1 MTDGG
6 KRHDETG
13 IGMDINMPKIK
24 EGEKETMYLSVAQAV
39 DGIFEKF
46 LHDVVKGA
54 SMNA

>member
-1 MTDGG
+1 MMKQGSEWISTC
-6 KRHDETG
+6 
-13 IGMDINMPKIK
+13 PKLRR
-24 EGEKETMYLSVAQAV
+24 GEKEATYLSVAQAV